1 MCRSER
7 QLCLQ
12 PESDNLR
19 WLILLVQRGYELK
32 VQQNLERLREIP
44 SIVPLR
50 METRQWAGRTVVKP
64 RVLLPG
70 YVIAQ
75 VDMSLRGQIVG
86 LPRVYQFLKFGEQRA
101 CLTDE
106 EVESLRK
113 ISERTINPESWEL
126 LELGQRIRILDG
138 PLAGC
143 QGEVVE
149 RERDHY
155 FTIRLPMLGRQIAI
169 KIDLA
174 KTEVVLMPHQNN

>member
-12 PESDNLR
+12 SESDNLR

-32 VQQNLERLREIP
+32 VQKSLASLRNIP
-44 SIVPLR
+44 AIVPVR
-50 METRQWAGRTVVKP
+50 METKQWADRTVVKP

-75 VDMSLRGQIVG
+75 VDLSLRGQIVG
-86 LPRVYQFLKFGEQRA
+86 LPRVYEFLRFGEHRA
-101 CLTDE
+101 YLSDE
-106 EVESLRK
+106 EVETLRR
-113 ISERTINPESWEL
+113 ITERTIHPESWEL
-126 LELGQRIRILDG
+126 LEVGQRVRIMDG

-149 RERDHY
+149 REHDHY
-155 FTIRLPMLGRQIAI
+155 FSIRLPMLGRQIAI
-169 KIDLA
+169 KIDLST
-174 KTEVVLMPHQNN
+174 TEVVLMPHQNN